1 MKSVRIWI
9 SALTLALS
17 VAASATA
24 QSPSTP
30 PPPPASAQP
39 ASAPDPGWEVEIAPI
54 YVWAPISINS
64 LKLPEFP
71 GLPSPPGGGGPSAET
86 GSSLNGA
93 AMAAFRVEKNWW
105 VLRGNFVWAGLS
117 GEVERPYARVSGNV
131 ILGELQ
137 TGFEAVKNLYVE
149 GGVRRLALDIE
160 AEVLEYPKVSRKPGV
175 WDPIVGMTYR
185 VPLGSH
191 WLLTLHGDG
200 GGFGVG
206 SEVDLATNLTLDW
219 RATRH
224 FGLTLGYGLLYFR
237 VRDSLLEGTT
247 VDDTLELG
255 TTLHGPILGFKLL
268 F

>member
-1 MKSVRIWI
+1 MKSIRICI
-9 SALTLALS
+9 SVVTLVLS
-17 VAASATA
+17 VAASAMA
-24 QSPSTP
+24 QSPSV
-30 PPPPASAQP
+30 PPPAPVQP

-54 YVWAPISINS
+54 YLWAPISINS
-64 LKLPEFP
+64 LELPEFP

-105 VLRGNFVWAGLS
+105 LLRGNFVWAGLS

-131 ILGELQ
+131 ILGELL
-137 TGFEAVKNLYVE
+137 TGVEVVKHLYVE

-160 AEVLEYPKVSRKPGV
+160 AQVLEYPNVSRKPGV

-185 VPLGSH
+185 APLGSH

-224 FGLTLGYGLLYFR
+224 FGLAFGYGLLYFR

-255 TTLHGPILGFKLL
+255 TTLHGPILGFKIL